1 MQGIGVGTNVGYS
14 TGGQTHTNDSTTTA
28 SSSGSTANTY
38 SGGQLSL
45 QDQLMQAF
53 SQMLGGVSNG
63 GLSPNVQ
70 AMETGNANQINQ
82 NYQSVGDQMNR
93 YLAARGF
100 GKSGSVGK
108 AAEQTALSREGAL
121 GTNASNA
128 AGTQLSF
135 DQSLLSDSL
144 AASFASMGTSGSAS
158 SSSNNYTATT
168 GHTGSAGAGAS
179 LTFGGD

>member
-1 MQGIGVGTNVGYS
+1 MGFFTEGNTSGTSATSG
-14 TGGQTHTNDSTTTA
+14 
-28 SSSGSTANTY
+28 SSNTQGSTANTY
-38 SGGQLSL
+38 SLAQGNL
-45 QDQLMQAF
+45 QNQLMQAF
-53 SQMLGGVSNG
+53 TQMLGGVQNG
-63 GLSPNVQ
+63 GISPNVQ

-108 AAEQTALSREGAL
+108 AAEQTELSREGAL